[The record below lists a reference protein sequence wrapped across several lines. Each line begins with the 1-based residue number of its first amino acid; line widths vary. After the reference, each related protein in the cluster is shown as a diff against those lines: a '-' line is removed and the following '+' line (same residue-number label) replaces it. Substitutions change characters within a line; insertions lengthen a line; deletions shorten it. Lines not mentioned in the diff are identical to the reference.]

1 MTPPSLV
8 DRDDAVL
15 FVIDVQERLL
25 PAIDDGP
32 GVAARIARLIRFADI
47 VGLPVILTEQQKLG
61 DTVEVIRAELP
72 DAVPFTKAD
81 FSCFGSDEFAA
92 HLRDLGRGTLIL
104 TGIEA
109 HICVAQTALE
119 ALSAYRV
126 HVVTDAVSSRHPH
139 DKAVAL
145 DRLRDAGCAVT
156 TSEMLMYEVLRCAG
170 TDEFR
175 AVLKLVKDSP

>member
-1 MTPPSLV
+1 MVSHALV

-15 FVIDVQERLL
+15 LVIDVQERLL

-32 GVAARIARLIRFADI
+32 GVAARIARLIRFAHI
-47 VGLPVILTEQQKLG
+47 VGLPVIVTEQQKLG

-72 DAVPFTKAD
+72 DVVPFTKAD
-81 FSCFGSDEFAA
+81 FSCFGSEEFVA
-92 HLRDLGRGTLIL
+92 HLRKLDRGTLIL

-109 HICVAQTALE
+109 HICVAQTALD
-119 ALSAYRV
+119 ALSLYRV
-126 HVVTDAVSSRHPH
+126 QVVTDAISSRHPH

-145 DRLRDAGCAVT
+145 DRLRDAGCTVT
-156 TSEMLMYEVLRCAG
+156 TSEMLMYEVLRRAG

-175 AVLKLVKDSP
+175 AALRLVKEAQ